1 MFRQGDVAII
11 PVDRLPEQLK
21 QVERDH
27 GRIVLAYG
35 EVTGHAHAIA
45 SADAD
50 LFETPGATA
59 AAIDRF
65 LRVRSVVTLD
75 HEEHTAITIPPGDY
89 IVRTQVEWSDA
100 MEPVR
105 VLD

>member
-11 PVDRLPEQLK
+11 PIAQVPTELSKVARDR
-21 QVERDH
+21 

-35 EVTGHAHAIA
+35 EVTTHAHAIA
-45 SADAD
+45 SREAD

-59 AAIDRF
+59 DAVDRY
-65 LRVRSVVTLD
+65 LRVRSTVTLD
-75 HEEHTAITIPPGDY
+75 HEEHTAIAIPPGDY

-105 VLD
+105 VID